1 MYVLDSLI
9 FRFVN
14 VMSNSDMLI
23 AIASSSNITI
33 LRSHM
38 PMACQELVFWMGE
51 GDTEKRMKERGAL
64 VCFKLFNINFVN
76 VMSNCDMSI
85 PVAGSS
91 YITRPPTLMPMA
103 CQELVF

>member
-9 FRFVN
+9 FRFVIA
-14 VMSNSDMLI
+14 MSNSDMLI

-51 GDTEKRMKERGAL
+51 GDTEKRMKERGT
-64 VCFKLFNINFVN
+64 FGMF
-76 VMSNCDMSI
+76 
-85 PVAGSS
+85 
-91 YITRPPTLMPMA
+91 
-103 CQELVF
+103 